1 MPKKLNYLKNHLNH
15 HSKRN
20 QLVNKLLTLVV
31 AHELAWQKG
40 PPP

>member
-1 MPKKLNYLKNHLNH
+1 MPKKLNYLMNHLSH